1 MPSGRSAMALR
12 VAPGGPG
19 TLARALHPDGGRLQ
33 PGHRLL
39 ARRAALRAGD
49 GWVTG
54 ERSNGSWELLRIGVA
69 NIVASGFG
77 AIPSGLNLGAST
89 ANHRAG
95 GRSRLAAI
103 IAAGVILLAVVLL
116 GSLIAFL
123 PRVVIAG
130 MLLLV
135 GIQLFDGWSLGHLA
149 RLFAGERAH
158 WRAMGLDLFVVLL
171 VA

>member
-33 PGHRLL
+33 PGHRRL

-49 GWVTG
+49 GWGDGGAV
-54 ERSNGSWELLRIGVA
+54 ERKLGAAACRSGQHRRLGLRGH
-69 NIVASGFG
+69 SQR
-77 AIPSGLNLGAST
+77 LNLGAST
-89 ANHRAG
+89 ANYRAG

-116 GSLIAFL
+116 GPLIAF
-123 PRVVIAG
+123 
-130 MLLLV
+130 
-135 GIQLFDGWSLGHLA
+135 
-149 RLFAGERAH
+149 
-158 WRAMGLDLFVVLL
+158 
-171 VA
+171 